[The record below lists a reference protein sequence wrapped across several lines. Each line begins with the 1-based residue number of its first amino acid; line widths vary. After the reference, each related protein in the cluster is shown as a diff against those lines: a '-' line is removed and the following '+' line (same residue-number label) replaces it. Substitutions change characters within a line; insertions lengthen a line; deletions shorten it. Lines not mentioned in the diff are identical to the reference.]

1 MAKYVINL
9 LLEKMLF
16 RRLLLL
22 SFLFFLINIPNSFG
36 QATQCVS
43 PIVYFLNTEG
53 VSADVVNDGKIKLYG
68 DITGTNKI
76 VVSTTPLAA
85 PTNNTEFTNATLF
98 SSFTN
103 GYIKENAPNT
113 TQTYYVRVYA
123 PDGSC
128 YTDKSINFEK
138 TNFTTTPT
146 QADIMLVV
154 SHNGGTFVTKNTAF
168 NAFVVVQ
175 NEGTATATGL
185 EVTVT
190 IPAGITIGTPTV
202 STGTYNAGTG
212 KWTIPSLAAGS
223 TTTLTFTN
231 TTSTTE
237 GVKFISANLTAE
249 VETDKDS
256 SPTSNN
262 LGEDDQSTA
271 CVSTPYELC
280 VGNKIDIT
288 LASYSGIVWRKDGII
303 ITGNV
308 SGQYSVNSDG
318 SLTIY
323 SIGEYSYTLTTGPN
337 ACPTDGCCPIKVIA
351 APLPILSLT
360 SIPVAC
366 FGGNTGSIAASAIS
380 GTTPYE
386 FSKDGTTFQSSGAFP
401 SLNAGTYTITVKD
414 VQGCSATATTVIT
427 QPSAA
432 LSLAAPVV
440 VNVACYGNST
450 GSITLTASNGTSP
463 YQYQQGTGAF
473 TSNGTFSGLAA
484 GTYNFIAKDENGCTV
499 TTTATV
505 TQPSAALSLASNP
518 VVTDAACYE
527 TATGSV
533 SISATGGTNPY
544 QFKNDSGA
552 FQSSGEFNSLDAGTY
567 TFTVQDA
574 NGCSIT
580 TSVTVSQPLAALVFD
595 STPTIVNVS
604 CFGGTDG
611 NVTISASGGTN
622 PYQYK
627 NGNEAFGSSNVFAG
641 LTAGTYTFTVK
652 DAKGCETTTTATVS
666 QPAAALNVTIPAV
679 TAICEGQSATFTST
693 ATGGTSPY
701 TYTWSNS
708 LPDGVTQIV
717 TPSTTTT
724 YTVTATDSKSCQAT
738 ATVIVTVNPLPTV
751 TLPSLAP
758 CAGVTTVLAP
768 TGLSNAATFMWNTG
782 ATTSSISVNSAVPTG
797 YTLTVTSSS
806 SPTCSI
812 SKTVWLD
819 VKPLPTAEV
828 TPIPSLC
835 LGSVSQNNGKLM
847 LNKYHDSDQ
856 VAYGSP
862 ISGSPIFA
870 NVPAGGIFTTDLP
883 NTATTYTIRL
893 KNSVT
898 NCTNDITAIM
908 PVVNCPCPVGYCEPA
923 TIVKTK

>member
-1 MAKYVINL
+1 MAKYVINH

-16 RRLLLL
+16 RRLSLL
-22 SFLFFLINIPNSFG
+22 SFLFFLINIQNSFS

-53 VSADVVNDGKIKLYG
+53 VSADVANDGKIKLYG
-68 DITGTNKI
+68 DITGTHKV
-76 VVSTTPLAA
+76 VVSNTALAA
-85 PTNNTEFTNATLF
+85 PTNNTEFTNAVLF

-202 STGTYNAGTG
+202 STGTYNAETG

-231 TTSTTE
+231 TISTTE

-262 LGEDDQSTA
+262 LGEDDQSTS

-280 VGNKIDIT
+280 IGNKIDIT
-288 LASYSGIVWRKDGII
+288 LASYSGVVWRKDGTI

-308 SGQYSVNSDG
+308 SGQYSVNPDG

-351 APLPILSLT
+351 APLPVLSLT
-360 SIPVAC
+360 PTPVAC

-463 YQYQQGTGAF
+463 YQYQQGAGEF

-484 GTYNFIAKDENGCTV
+484 GTYSFTAKDENGCTV
-499 TTTATV
+499 TTTANV
-505 TQPSAALSLASNP
+505 TQPS
-518 VVTDAACYE
+518 T
-527 TATGSV
+527 
-533 SISATGGTNPY
+533 
-544 QFKNDSGA
+544 
-552 FQSSGEFNSLDAGTY
+552 
-567 TFTVQDA
+567 
-574 NGCSIT
+574 
-580 TSVTVSQPLAALVFD
+580 
-595 STPTIVNVS
+595 
-604 CFGGTDG
+604 
-611 NVTISASGGTN
+611 
-622 PYQYK
+622 
-627 NGNEAFGSSNVFAG
+627 
-641 LTAGTYTFTVK
+641 
-652 DAKGCETTTTATVS
+652 
-666 QPAAALNVTIPAV
+666 ALNVTIPV
-679 TAICEGQSATFTST
+679 VSAICEGQSATFTST

-708 LPDGVTQIV
+708 LPDGVTQTV
-717 TPSTTTT
+717 TPSTTAT

-738 ATVIVTVNPLPTV
+738 ASVMVTVNPLPTA
-751 TLPSLAP
+751 TLPSLSP

-782 ATTSSISVNSAVPTG
+782 ETTSSISVNSAVPTG
-797 YTLTVTSSS
+797 YTLTITSLS

-835 LGSVSQNNGKLM
+835 LGSISQNNGKLM

-862 ISGSPIFA
+862 ISGSPTFA

-883 NTATTYTIRL
+883 NIAATYTIRL

-908 PVVNCPCPVGYCEPA
+908 PVVNCPCPLGYCEPA